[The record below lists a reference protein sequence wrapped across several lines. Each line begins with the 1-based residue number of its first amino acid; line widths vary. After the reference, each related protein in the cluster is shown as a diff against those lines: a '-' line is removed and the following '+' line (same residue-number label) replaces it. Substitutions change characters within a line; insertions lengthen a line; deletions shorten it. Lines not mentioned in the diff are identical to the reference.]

1 MPIANSRLALDQC
14 WVWRRHDNCRMSPG
28 ANTVLVVDDDAAVRA
43 SLKFAL
49 EVEGFQVKLYD
60 RGKALLADTNLPKR
74 ACLVVDQRM
83 PDIDG
88 IDLIE
93 WLRSQNVT
101 LPAILIH
108 GRVTKQL
115 RMLAQRLG
123 VAAVLE
129 KPLFDSVLVE
139 SIRTALASRV

>member
-1 MPIANSRLALDQC
+1 
-14 WVWRRHDNCRMSPG
+14 MSPG

-43 SLKFAL
+43 SLTFAF
-49 EVEGFQVKLYD
+49 EVEGFQVNLYN
-60 RGKALLADTNLPKR
+60 RGKALLADPNLAEG
-74 ACLVVDQRM
+74 ACPVVDYRM

-93 WLRSQNVT
+93 RLRGQNVT
-101 LPAILIH
+101 LPTILIH

-115 RMLAQRLG
+115 RMLAPKLG
-123 VAAVLE
+123 VAAALE

-139 SIRTALASRV
+139 SIHTALASRG